1 MASPLIRFA
10 ARRALFGLV
19 AVWFAAT
26 LAFVLVHGAP
36 GDPVAA
42 LGGEHGAA
50 GLRDEVARAYGLDQP
65 LPLRYLQWL
74 ARLAQGD
81 LGTSYRWQTPVATLI
96 AERAPVSL
104 ALMLPA
110 LALATL
116 AGLGLGLLAA
126 DRRRGAP
133 ALAGALAGLH
143 AVPSFVVAQGLVLV
157 FALGLGWFPVQGL
170 VDARAEPAGA
180 ARWLAMTRHL
190 ALPVLS
196 LALLQTAFVALLAR
210 ARVAEELHQ
219 AYTTTALAKGLT
231 PAAVKRRH
239 ALPNA
244 ALPLL
249 TLIGWRIGTVVGG
262 SVVIE
267 TVFALPGLGRL
278 AVTSALARD
287 HPVVIGIVVVACAA
301 VVAVNVLV
309 DLLAAWADPRL
320 RGGSA

>member
-1 MASPLIRFA
+1 MAPPLIRFA
-10 ARRALFGLV
+10 ARRVLFGAL

-26 LAFVLVHGAP
+26 LAFVLVHAAP

-50 GLRDEVARAYGLDQP
+50 GLHEETAQRLGLNEP
-65 LPLRYLQWL
+65 LLPRYLHWL

-81 LGTSYRWQTPVATLI
+81 LGHSYRWQAPVTTLI
-96 AERAPVSL
+96 GERVGVTL

-110 LALATL
+110 LLLATV
-116 AGLGLGLLAA
+116 AGLGLGLVAA

-133 ALAGALAGLH
+133 WVAGALAGLH

-157 FALGLGWFPVQGL
+157 LALGLGWFPVQGL
-170 VDARAEPAGA
+170 VDARTEAGGVAGA
-180 ARWLAMTRHL
+180 LVMARHL
-190 ALPVLS
+190 VLPVLT
-196 LALLQTAFVALLAR
+196 LALLQTAFVALVTR
-210 ARVAEELHQ
+210 ARVAEELNQ
-219 AYTTTALAKGLT
+219 AYISTALAKGLT
-231 PAAVKRRH
+231 PEAVKRRH

-249 TLIGWRIGTVVGG
+249 TLIGWRLGAVIGG

-287 HPVVIGIVVVACAA
+287 HPVLIGIVVVTCA
-301 VVAVNVLV
+301 VMVGINVCIDV
-309 DLLAAWADPRL
+309 LAARADPRL
-320 RGGSA
+320 RAVAR

>member
-1 MASPLIRFA
+1 M
-10 ARRALFGLV
+10 
-19 AVWFAAT
+19 
-26 LAFVLVHGAP
+26 
-36 GDPVAA
+36 
-42 LGGEHGAA
+42 
-50 GLRDEVARAYGLDQP
+50 
-65 LPLRYLQWL
+65 
-74 ARLAQGD
+74 
-81 LGTSYRWQTPVATLI
+81 
-96 AERAPVSL
+96 
-104 ALMLPA
+104 
-110 LALATL
+110 
-116 AGLGLGLLAA
+116 
-126 DRRRGAP
+126 
-133 ALAGALAGLH
+133 
-143 AVPSFVVAQGLVLV
+143 
-157 FALGLGWFPVQGL
+157 GWFPVQGL

-287 HPVVIGIVVVACAA
+287 HPVVIGLSLIHI
-301 VVAVNVLV
+301 
-309 DLLAAWADPRL
+309 
-320 RGGSA
+320 